1 MGVTLSGGSGF
12 EHFLDAKIN
21 VGTEVIEVI
30 KRNGAQM
37 QQRAQSLAPV
47 DTGFLKRDITLSF
60 TNAGVEFAAAISGDA
75 EYDPYQEY
83 GTRFMAGKPH
93 IRPAYY
99 YQRVQFTKDI
109 RELVLRK

>member
-60 TNAGVEFAAAISGDA
+60 TNSGVEFAAAISGDA
-75 EYDPYQEY
+75 EYAPCFDRAKRMVTCVL
-83 GTRFMAGKPH
+83 GL
-93 IRPAYY
+93 
-99 YQRVQFTKDI
+99 TKI
-109 RELVLRK
+109 GENLII

>member
-21 VGTEVIEVI
+21 VSTEVIEVV

-47 DTGFLKRDITLSF
+47 DTGVLKRDITLSF
-60 TNAGVEFAAAISGDA
+60 TNAGVEFAAAISSDV
-75 EYDPYQEY
+75 EYASYQEY
-83 GTRFMAGKPH
+83 GTRFMPGKPH

-109 RELVLRK
+109 RELALRK

>member
-21 VGTEVIEVI
+21 VGSEVIEVV

-37 QQRAQSLAPV
+37 QQRAMELAPT
-47 DTGFLKRDITLSF
+47 DTGFLKRNIFLSL

-109 RELVLRK
+109 GELVRRK